1 MLKTNWTLQDAK
13 NKFSQLVNEALTQV
27 PQYVMRRGV
36 DAVVVLSVRD
46 YEKLTSQKQ
55 SFAYF
60 LLSCPKLA
68 DDEHF
73 LLAAKGRNFYLTL
86 RSYAVTKSLV
96 GPVNTI

>member
-13 NKFSQLVNEALTQV
+13 NKFSQLVNEALTQG

-55 SFAYF
+55 SFTDF
-60 LLSCPKLA
+60 LLSCPKL
-68 DDEHF
+68 DDDDPFQRRQEYPRE
-73 LLAAKGRNFYLTL
+73 LDL
-86 RSYAVTKSLV
+86 
-96 GPVNTI
+96 

>member
-13 NKFSQLVNEALTQV
+13 NKFSQLVNEALTQG

-55 SFAYF
+55 SFTDF
-60 LLSCPKLA
+60 LLNCPKL
-68 DDEHF
+68 DDDDMFQRRQEYPRE
-73 LLAAKGRNFYLTL
+73 LDL
-86 RSYAVTKSLV
+86 
-96 GPVNTI
+96 